1 MYTNPLMSF
10 IDHHCAVFDDED
22 ENKLEYT
29 SIHADFKRLVETL
42 LSEFLVE
49 VGVPPA
55 RFVQV
60 VADSAGG
67 ELNDFVLNSILT
79 VDDFLQFKAM
89 MVRRNVDLTEE
100 VLELHRSRAAAQAA
114 ATAAAA
120 PSSPAPST
128 PDPAA
133 EHPPTS
139 PLDRSVDDDGFHR
152 AALAQAEAA
161 SAASAADLDALATRL
176 EQDARRAADTS
187 AREAALARAVPEFED
202 DTTAPEPDDGFD
214 KGALEQAMKLS
225 EAQFEADKIAKRDR
239 ATRRAEEASEAAA
252 KAAATA
258 EAARAMADA
267 AAATERAVLAQARAD
282 PNYDAGFLLRARAQS
297 AEAAAK
303 AAEAAES
310 AARAQRESKQGG
322 GGGVEGGGSNDDDVD
337 DDLRRAMEESA
348 AVAAREAEEADRER
362 RELEEAL
369 AASLALA
376 GSPRESPGAS
386 GSGNPPSVTSSPATK
401 PTASAGV
408 VDRLGKAPLGKPR
421 AVAGTGLPPV
431 AGALR
436 PVQKIAP
443 ATNAAGKGSGAL
455 RGAGYKPPASDA
467 AVVVPGSD
475 LRAVREAAAAAAA
488 SQRAIVAEKEA
499 EKVAEKEAE
508 KDASDANTAALAAAA
523 AAASLRGM
531 DAVRREQYVAEQRQL
546 LLARKAAERERELAE
561 FAANGQS
568 HFVNPLFAES
578 GRASPEAE
586 GEGDADAGRSD
597 EEQRAKREALRAE
610 LAKQMKAEL
619 ARRNDWTVEEVA

>member
-1 MYTNPLMSF
+1 M
-10 IDHHCAVFDDED
+10 
-22 ENKLEYT
+22 
-29 SIHADFKRLVETL
+29 
-42 LSEFLVE
+42 
-49 VGVPPA
+49 
-55 RFVQV
+55 
-60 VADSAGG
+60 
-67 ELNDFVLNSILT
+67 
-79 VDDFLQFKAM
+79 
-89 MVRRNVDLTEE
+89 
-100 VLELHRSRAAAQAA
+100 
-114 ATAAAA
+114 
-120 PSSPAPST
+120 
-128 PDPAA
+128 
-133 EHPPTS
+133 
-139 PLDRSVDDDGFHR
+139 
-152 AALAQAEAA
+152 
-161 SAASAADLDALATRL
+161 
-176 EQDARRAADTS
+176 
-187 AREAALARAVPEFED
+187 
-202 DTTAPEPDDGFD
+202 
-214 KGALEQAMKLS
+214 
-225 EAQFEADKIAKRDR
+225 
-239 ATRRAEEASEAAA
+239 
-252 KAAATA
+252 
-258 EAARAMADA
+258 
-267 AAATERAVLAQARAD
+267 
-282 PNYDAGFLLRARAQS
+282 
-297 AEAAAK
+297 
-303 AAEAAES
+303 
-310 AARAQRESKQGG
+310 
-322 GGGVEGGGSNDDDVD
+322 
-337 DDLRRAMEESA
+337 
-348 AVAAREAEEADRER
+348 
-362 RELEEAL
+362 

-401 PTASAGV
+401 STASAGV

-499 EKVAEKEAE
+499 EKDAEEAE
-508 KDASDANTAALAAAA
+508 KDADANTAALAAAA

-586 GEGDADAGRSD
+586 RDGDADAGRSD

>member
-1 MYTNPLMSF
+1 MYTHPLMSF

-79 VDDFLQFKAM
+79 VDDFVQFKAM
-89 MVRRNVDLTEE
+89 MVRRNVHLTEE

-114 ATAAAA
+114 AAAA

-152 AALAQAEAA
+152 AALA
-161 SAASAADLDALATRL
+161 
-176 EQDARRAADTS
+176 
-187 AREAALARAVPEFED
+187 ALARAVPEFED

-214 KGALEQAMKLS
+214 EGALEQAMKLS
-225 EAQFEADKIAKRDR
+225 EAQFEADKVAKRRR

-252 KAAATA
+252 KAAAAA

-310 AARAQRESKQGG
+310 AARAQRESKGG
-322 GGGVEGGGSNDDDVD
+322 GGGGSNDDDVD

-401 PTASAGV
+401 PTAGVGV

-455 RGAGYKPPASDA
+455 RGAGYKPPASDGSVGVVNA
-467 AVVVPGSD
+467 AVVPGSD

-499 EKVAEKEAE
+499 EKDAEEAE
-508 KDASDANTAALAAAA
+508 KDASDANAAALAAAA

>member
-1 MYTNPLMSF
+1 MYTHPLMSF

-79 VDDFLQFKAM
+79 VDDFVQFKAM
-89 MVRRNVDLTEE
+89 MLRRNVDLTEE

-114 ATAAAA
+114 AAAAAA

-176 EQDARRAADTS
+176 ERDARRAADTS

-225 EAQFEADKIAKRDR
+225 EAQFEADKVAKRQR

-252 KAAATA
+252 KAAAAA

-310 AARAQRESKQGG
+310 AARAQRESKG
-322 GGGVEGGGSNDDDVD
+322 GGGSNDDDVDVD

-401 PTASAGV
+401 TTATAGV

-431 AGALR
+431 AGALPPTR
-436 PVQKIAP
+436 KIAP
-443 ATNAAGKGSGAL
+443 ATNATGRGSGAL
-455 RGAGYKPPASDA
+455 RGVGYKPPASDA
-467 AVVVPGSD
+467 AAVVPGSD

-499 EKVAEKEAE
+499 EKDAGEAG
-508 KDASDANTAALAAAA
+508 KDEDANAAALAAAA

-578 GRASPEAE
+578 GRASPDAE
-586 GEGDADAGRSD
+586 GEGDADAVRSD

>member
-1 MYTNPLMSF
+1 MYTHPLMSF

-79 VDDFLQFKAM
+79 VDDFVQFKAM
-89 MVRRNVDLTEE
+89 MLRRNVDLTEE

-114 ATAAAA
+114 AAAAAA

-176 EQDARRAADTS
+176 ERDARRAADTS

-225 EAQFEADKIAKRDR
+225 EAQFEADKVAKRQR

-310 AARAQRESKQGG
+310 AARAQRESKG
-322 GGGVEGGGSNDDDVD
+322 GGGSNDDDVDVD

-401 PTASAGV
+401 TTATAGV

-431 AGALR
+431 AGALPPTR
-436 PVQKIAP
+436 KIAP
-443 ATNAAGKGSGAL
+443 ATNATGRGSGAL
-455 RGAGYKPPASDA
+455 RGVGYKPPASDA
-467 AVVVPGSD
+467 AAVVPGSD

-499 EKVAEKEAE
+499 EKDAGEAG
-508 KDASDANTAALAAAA
+508 KDEDANTAALAAAA

-578 GRASPEAE
+578 GRASPDAE
-586 GEGDADAGRSD
+586 GEGDADAVRSD